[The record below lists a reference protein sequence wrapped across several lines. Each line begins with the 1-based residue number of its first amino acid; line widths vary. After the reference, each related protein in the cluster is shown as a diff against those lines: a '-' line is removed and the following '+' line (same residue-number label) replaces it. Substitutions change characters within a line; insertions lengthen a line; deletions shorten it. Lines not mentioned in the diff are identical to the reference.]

1 MSPIIVTENVLNKPR
16 QVTFLDSSFEV
27 CVGCLFRAGEFCR
40 LGRDH
45 LSFPTAPAGR
55 GSAQMK
61 VWAPAVA
68 CRVPK
73 PAVCAWPG
81 SSSEESGPVGVRGG
95 LSCCAENAACATGCG
110 PPRRFGT
117 GCCLS
122 CWLLLTGLSYLSTQS
137 CVRPES
143 KVLPLTSTVEAHRTL
158 TELGHL
164 WYVSVRGF

>member
-1 MSPIIVTENVLNKPR
+1 
-16 QVTFLDSSFEV
+16 
-27 CVGCLFRAGEFCR
+27 
-40 LGRDH
+40 
-45 LSFPTAPAGR
+45 
-55 GSAQMK
+55 MK
-61 VWAPAVA
+61 AWAPAVA
-68 CRVPK
+68 CHVPK

-81 SSSEESGPVGVRGG
+81 SSNEESGPVGVRDG
-95 LSCCAENAACATGCG
+95 LSCCAENAACVTGCG